1 MTILAYSNPF
11 IYDVVSNGLFCVLMK
26 AQLARMKIN
35 LPKSFFLNNVKARAK
50 FYLVKIKTS
59 MDIFGSECVK
69 LLLVLSLY
77 DV

>member
-1 MTILAYSNPF
+1 
-11 IYDVVSNGLFCVLMK
+11 MK
-26 AQLARMKIN
+26 TQLTRRNIN
-35 LPKSFFLNNVKARAK
+35 LTKSFFLNNVKARAK

-59 MDIFGSECVK
+59 MDIFGSESVK